1 MQQGRGQAAFG
12 TKLVVACLC
21 NIGSIVLGDG
31 RCSEWS
37 ASESESENDVDGEGF
52 ELPMLGS
59 VDGEDLLEE
68 EGVFGAVMTRP
79 ERKTWPSVT
88 SAPLRS

>member
-1 MQQGRGQAAFG
+1 MPAKRFLGVVFVLPRFL
-12 TKLVVACLC
+12 LVPV
-21 NIGSIVLGDG
+21 DG
-31 RCSEWS
+31 EPTSRR
-37 ASESESENDVDGEGF
+37 DVEGEEDEVPLSRRDADGEGF
-52 ELPMLGS
+52 ELPMLGN